1 MHVSSRVP
9 FYKYLKMTTIKL
21 AVLKHTRAKDGTYKI
36 RISIGHKSETHYVV
50 TKYRVTSLSHFQNGQ
65 VVNQPDAP
73 AINIKLRQ
81 LLTDYDERLERIAD
95 PDRYT
100 CEQLRDIL
108 KGMRSTMTGV
118 TFCQL
123 AEQTI
128 AELMKD
134 GRTTTAK
141 MRRQQMEKFKDFAGG
156 DMLLEEINPRTVSDY
171 SRWLRRSGA
180 SDAYEGMQLTMV
192 KVIIN
197 RAIRDGIVRYDIHPF
212 AYWKAVTP
220 EPRELDISVD
230 DLRRIRDF
238 DTIFKGERKARDLFM
253 LSYYL
258 GGTNLIDLMD
268 YDFRNKTMLEYVRTK
283 TRNKKKANR
292 TVSFSIPPEAQ
303 NIIDRYMNAKT
314 GRLDFGTKGNYDT
327 FKNIVTRDI
336 KRIAEKAGVKDW
348 KRCCFY
354 TARKSFVQ
362 HGFDLGISLEVLEY
376 CIGQSMKSDRPIFN
390 YLKIMRRH
398 ADEAIRQIIDNLNA
412 AYPHEQTA
420 SKL

>member
-1 MHVSSRVP
+1 
-9 FYKYLKMTTIKL
+9 MTTIKL
-21 AVLKHTRAKDGTYKI
+21 AVLKHTRAKDGSYKI
-36 RISIGHKSETHYVV
+36 RISIGHKSVTHYIV
-50 TKYRVTSLSHFQNGQ
+50 TKYRVTSFSHFQNGQ

-108 KGMRSTMTGV
+108 KGMRSHQTGV

-128 AELMKD
+128 TELLKD
-134 GRTTTAK
+134 GRATTAK
-141 MRRQQMEKFKDFAGG
+141 MRHQQMEKFKDFAGG
-156 DMLLEEINPRTVSDY
+156 DILLDELNPRTVADY
-171 SRWLRRSGA
+171 SRWLRRQGA
-180 SDAYEGMQLTMV
+180 SDAYEGMQINMV
-192 KVIIN
+192 KAIVN

-212 AYWKAVTP
+212 AYYKAVTP
-220 EPRELDISVD
+220 EPRELDISVE

-258 GGTNLIDLMD
+258 GGTNLIDLMQ
-268 YDFRNKTMLEYVRTK
+268 YDFRDKTMLEYIRTK
-283 TRNKKKANR
+283 TKNKKKANR
-292 TVSFSIPPEAQ
+292 TVSFTIPPEAQ
-303 NIIDRYMNAKT
+303 AIIDQYINQKT
-314 GRLDFGTKGNYDT
+314 GHLDFGTKGSYDT

-336 KRIAEKAGVKDW
+336 KRIAQKAGVKDW

-398 ADEAIRQIIDNLNA
+398 ADNAIRHIIDNLNGDTEV
-412 AYPHEQTA
+412 PPQ
-420 SKL
+420 

>member
-1 MHVSSRVP
+1 
-9 FYKYLKMTTIKL
+9 MTTIKL
-21 AVLKHTRAKDGTYKI
+21 AVLKHTRAKDGSYKI
-36 RISIGHKSETHYVV
+36 RISIGHKSETHYIV

-95 PDRYT
+95 PERYT

-134 GRTTTAK
+134 GRTTTSK
-141 MRRQQMEKFKDFAGG
+141 MRHQQMEKFKDFAGG
-156 DMLLEEINPRTVSDY
+156 DMLLEEINPRTVADY

-258 GGTNLIDLMD
+258 GGTNLIDLMA
-268 YDFRNKTMLEYVRTK
+268 YDFRDKTMLEYVRTK

-292 TVSFSIPPEAQ
+292 TVSFSIQPEAQ
-303 NIIDRYMNAKT
+303 AIIDKYMNKKT
-314 GRLDFGTKGNYDT
+314 GHLDFGTRGSYDT

-336 KRIAEKAGVKDW
+336 KRIAEKAGIKDW

-398 ADEAIRQIIDNLNA
+398 ADNAIRMIIDNLN
-412 AYPHEQTA
+412 E
-420 SKL
+420 KGGD

>member
-1 MHVSSRVP
+1 
-9 FYKYLKMTTIKL
+9 MTTIKL
-21 AVLKHTRAKDGTYKI
+21 AVLKHTRAKDGSYKI
-36 RISIGHKSETHYVV
+36 RISIGHKSETHYIV
-50 TKYRVTSLSHFQNGQ
+50 TKYSVSALSHFHNGQ
-65 VVNQPDAP
+65 VVGQPDAP

-81 LLTDYDERLERIAD
+81 MLTDYDERLERIPD

-100 CEQLRDIL
+100 CLQLRDIL
-108 KGMRSTMTGV
+108 KGMRSHQTGV

-123 AEQTI
+123 TEQTI
-128 AELMKD
+128 TELLKD

-141 MRRQQMEKFKDFAGG
+141 MRRQQKEKFCTFTNG
-156 DMLLEEINPRTVSDY
+156 DVLLEEINPRTIADY
-171 SRWLRRSGA
+171 SRWLRREGA
-180 SDAYEGMQLTMV
+180 SDAYEGMQMNMV
-192 KVIIN
+192 KAIVN

-212 AYWKAVTP
+212 AYYKAVTP
-220 EPRELDISVD
+220 EPRELDISVE

-258 GGTNLIDLMD
+258 GGTNLIDLMQ
-268 YDFRNKTMLEYVRTK
+268 YDFRDKTMLEYIRTK

-292 TVSFSIPPEAQ
+292 TVSFTIQPEAKD
-303 NIIDRYMNAKT
+303 IISRYMNAKT
-314 GRLDFGTKGNYDT
+314 GRLDFGTKGSYDT

-336 KRIAEKAGVKDW
+336 KRIAQKAGVKDW

-398 ADEAIRQIIDNLNA
+398 ADEAIRTIIDNLKGV
-412 AYPHEQTA
+412 PE
-420 SKL
+420 